1 MSKGFVNDALGKFGP
16 FGKYNEAQVVTNT
29 TTQFTA
35 SAGLGAAAIIVSGS
49 SLSGRVTLARGGDV
63 EVGGSGGL
71 TTGTIHELGI
81 FKAVSDNA
89 TTHIIV
95 LKR

>member
-16 FGKYNEAQVVTNT
+16 FGKYNEAQVVPNT

-49 SLSGRVTLARGGDV
+49 NLEGRVSLARGGDV
-63 EVGGSGGL
+63 EVGDLS
-71 TTGTIHELGI
+71 TGTIHELGI

-89 TTHIIV
+89 TTHITV